1 MRQDR
6 TGQENRPHASKEQLH
21 PRSHPHPQPISTS
34 RHIHGPSSIIHQEQ
48 DCRLTALHKYI
59 TKYPTQKFRT
69 GRNPN
74 ILAFSLVDR
83 SPALSPFES
92 HCNNIFLPTPLVLTF
107 QPIVAFQK
115 RQKRRRTTIAINQS
129 EARKVQPR
137 LKENTHFALRL
148 LLLIDNKAKKR
159 DRRPGST
166 TTTPL
171 YLFIALFATLIQLS
185 FSA

>member
-1 MRQDR
+1 MIR
-6 TGQENRPHASKEQLH
+6 TGLIWSGLAIAAMLATLVWAWS
-21 PRSHPHPQPISTS
+21 
-34 RHIHGPSSIIHQEQ
+34 
-48 DCRLTALHKYI
+48 AL
-59 TKYPTQKFRT
+59 PA
-69 GRNPN
+69 G
-74 ILAFSLVDR
+74 VDI
-83 SPALSPFES
+83 P
-92 HCNNIFLPTPLVLTF
+92 V